1 MRKYGFKNVELY
13 KRTKTW
19 IFILSILQ
27 LLFVFIQNLITPF
40 AFFWACYTMLV
51 AGKSITRQLNALF
64 LFTFFMKRMSKL
76 MTREQKQSL
85 LCLRNTIIGISVGGL
100 FGVLLAFI
108 RQIIRVSRAPK
119 EGDARQDASYLCHS
133 LGTITVSMTWIAISI
148 ALFILQKK
156 VQKMHVVFNREL
168 ESSQDDS
175 FMSKGRK

>member
-1 MRKYGFKNVELY
+1 
-13 KRTKTW
+13 
-19 IFILSILQ
+19 
-27 LLFVFIQNLITPF
+27 
-40 AFFWACYTMLV
+40 MLV